1 MITKLIFSHLHL
13 TRFPI
18 KWSKSKHRISQ
29 LDMRNWKQFSQS
41 YTFSIMMTLNILYM
55 FLIIFCIKIYFINC
69 WYIIASNILCWTLYL
84 RPLFLQQFGFYMSQK
99 QQVNI
104 IMRAFVG
111 LFSSLIQN
119 LNFVLYEKRVLNVNE
134 VDAQPF

>member
-1 MITKLIFSHLHL
+1 MNYRLHKFVKTKKVL
-13 TRFPI
+13 RE
-18 KWSKSKHRISQ
+18 
-29 LDMRNWKQFSQS
+29 
-41 YTFSIMMTLNILYM
+41 
-55 FLIIFCIKIYFINC
+55 IYFINC

-119 LNFVLYEKRVLNVNE
+119 LNFVLNLKKGIDSEYSMR
-134 VDAQPF
+134 ATFFI